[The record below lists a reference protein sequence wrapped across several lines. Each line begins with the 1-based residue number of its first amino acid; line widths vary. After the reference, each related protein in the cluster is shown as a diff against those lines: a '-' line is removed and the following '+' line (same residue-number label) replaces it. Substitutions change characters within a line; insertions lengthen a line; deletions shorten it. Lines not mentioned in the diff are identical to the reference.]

1 MMNKKEL
8 MKHAI
13 KASKLS
19 YSPYSKFRVG
29 AAILT
34 KNGKIYLGANI
45 ENVAYSVTLC
55 AERVAISH
63 AYMSGVKKNDIVA
76 IAVVAD
82 LPQPVSPCGEC
93 RQVMSEMFK
102 LNTKVYLGNLKGKI
116 KETTVGELLP
126 LGFESLSKKL
136 S

>member
-1 MMNKKEL
+1 MNKQEL

-13 KASKLS
+13 KASKLA

-29 AAILT
+29 SAILT
-34 KNGKIYLGANI
+34 KSNKVYLGANI
-45 ENVAYSVTLC
+45 ENVAYSTTLC

-63 AYMSGVKKNDIVA
+63 AYMSGVKKKDIVA

-82 LPQPVSPCGEC
+82 LPDAVTPCGEC
-93 RQVMSEMFK
+93 RQVMSEM
-102 LNTKVYLGNLKGKI
+102 LMPNTKVYLGNLKGKI
-116 KETTVGELLP
+116 KETTVKELLP
-126 LGFESLSKKL
+126 HGFESLSKKL

>member
-1 MMNKKEL
+1 MNKKEL

-13 KASKLS
+13 KASKLA
-19 YSPYSKFRVG
+19 YSPYSKFKVG

-34 KNGKIYLGANI
+34 KNNKVYLGANI
-45 ENVAYSVTLC
+45 ENVAYSTTLC

-63 AYMSGVKKNDIVA
+63 AYMLGVKKKDIIA

-82 LPQPVSPCGEC
+82 LPDVVTPCGEC
-93 RQVMSEMFK
+93 RQVMSEMFNA
-102 LNTKVYLGNLKGKI
+102 NTKVYLGNLKGKI

-126 LGFESLSKKL
+126 HGFELLAKKL